1 MKTKP
6 TLIAL
11 AVSAAF
17 TGSVQAQWIADA
29 GKYEG
34 WQDAK
39 LKHTGVLNAW
49 NRNITG
55 AGVRIAILDSGF
67 DLSHPDLVGQVIA
80 AKNFNNVVTAN
91 TKSNTNNFR
100 INIQPGTDITWSLH
114 GTQMASIAAG
124 LDNNLGTVGVAPGAK
139 LLLAQVAQGVV
150 YSKGNWTY
158 SGNGI
163 STPGIN
169 QALAWAEQN
178 GATVANLSLGSTYD
192 NTFQKGVVHLG
203 NGVYRAPA
211 NYGSMYGNRQS
222 DLMNFVNAS
231 KNIVITA
238 AAGNSGL
245 PYAQFPGAYATQVDA
260 NGRLLL
266 GGRVLIV
273 GSVTENI
280 DSKGRLIDAANPW
293 RMSSFS
299 NRAGSFCTN
308 LSGSICKD
316 PYYVKDFFVVAPG
329 ESVVGAIPTQLKQ
342 TNLAN
347 PGSGTSQASA
357 YVAGGVALIKQA
369 WPQLSAA
376 QIVDLVKTTATD
388 LGAKGVDEVFGHGM
402 VNFDKAT
409 QPTGTLQMAKDATIG
424 VVGNGVPIADVGI
437 VLLTGNGITTS
448 SVLQNSMA
456 VDNIGRHYSVNLTK
470 ATAINRAQT
479 YQYGSAWL
487 ALSPNN
493 YREVMLP
500 VGNEYAVKMMQTDTG
515 MASQVD
521 YYHGN
526 MTYSVQ
532 VGGMTERNGFLGNQG
547 FGPLAFGNS
556 STSYAQLGIGRQFD
570 NTLMFAHYGLAVTQT
585 GSVSGSM
592 VQFNGNIASQTWKL
606 GMAQNNVIFKDT
618 VRDQVSL
625 SVVNP
630 VTVRR
635 GSATITGVTD
645 YKFTELADGSVSA
658 SPVVTSETV
667 SLRPAARPF
676 DLVLGYAVMDRQGSR
691 LSVNLARQFN
701 VAGQA
706 GETATGAGLM
716 FNKLF

>member
-11 AVSAAF
+11 AVSTAF

-29 GKYEG
+29 GRYEG

-49 NRNITG
+49 NRGITG
-55 AGVRIAILDSGF
+55 TGVRIAILDSGF
-67 DLSHPDLVGQVIA
+67 DLSHPDLAGQVIA
-80 AKNFNNVVTAN
+80 AKNFNSTVTAN

-100 INIQPGTDITWSLH
+100 INIQQGTDITWSLH

-139 LLLAQVAQGVV
+139 LLLAQVGQGLTYNSTKGWS
-150 YSKGNWTY
+150 YSST
-158 SGNGI
+158 GI

-169 QALAWAEQN
+169 SALTWAEQN

-192 NTFQKGVVHLG
+192 NTFKKGVVDLG
-203 NGVYRAPA
+203 GGVYKAPT

-238 AAGNSGL
+238 AAGNDGL

-280 DSKGRLIDAANPW
+280 DSKGKLVDAANPW

-308 LSGSICKD
+308 LVGTTCKD

-347 PGSGTSQASA
+347 PGSGTSQATA
-357 YVAGGVALIKQA
+357 YVSGGVALIKQA
-369 WPQLSAA
+369 WPQLTAA

-388 LGAKGVDEVFGHGM
+388 LGAKGVDEVYGYGL

-409 QPTGTLQMAKDATIG
+409 QPQGTLRMAMASPGLVAGQPVVNTGTVNT
-424 VVGNGVPIADVGI
+424 
-437 VLLTGNGITTS
+437 TGNGISTS
-448 SVLQNSMA
+448 SVLKNTMSL
-456 VDNIGRHYSVNLTK
+456 DSLGRHYSVDLTK
-470 ATAINRAQT
+470 ATMVNRVQT
-479 YQYGSAWL
+479 YQFGSAWL

-500 VGNEYAVKMMQTDTG
+500 AGQNYAVKMMQTDSG
-515 MASQVD
+515 MASQLD
-521 YYHGN
+521 YYQGKVV
-526 MTYSVQ
+526 YSVQ
-532 VGGMTERNGFLGNQG
+532 VGGMTERNGFLGNHG
-547 FGPLAFGNS
+547 AGALAYGDSN
-556 STSYAQLGIGRQFD
+556 TSYAQLGISRQFAD
-570 NTLMFAHYGLAVTQT
+570 TSIFAHYGLAVTQT
-585 GSVSGSM
+585 GSVATSI
-592 VQFNGNIASQTWKL
+592 VQFNGNVMSQTWKL
-606 GMAQNNVIFKDT
+606 GVAENNVIFKDS

-625 SVVNP
+625 SVINP

-667 SLRPAARPF
+667 SLRPTARPV
-676 DLVLGYAVMDRQGSR
+676 DLVLGYAIMDRHGSR
-691 LSVNLARQFN
+691 LAVNVARQFN

-706 GETATGAGLM
+706 GETATGAGVL
-716 FNKLF
+716 FSKLF

>member
-39 LKHTGVLNAW
+39 LKQTGVLNAW
-49 NRNITG
+49 NRGITG
-55 AGVRIAILDSGF
+55 TGVRIAILDSGF

-80 AKNFNNVVTAN
+80 AKNFNSTVTAN

-100 INIQPGTDITWSLH
+100 INIQQGTDITWSLH

-139 LLLAQVAQGVV
+139 LLLAQVGQGLT
-150 YSKGNWTY
+150 YNSTKGWTY
-158 SGNGI
+158 SSTGI

-169 QALAWAEQN
+169 QALTWAEQN

-192 NTFQKGVVHLG
+192 NTFKKGVVDLG
-203 NGVYRAPA
+203 GGVYKAPT

-238 AAGNSGL
+238 AAGNDGL

-280 DSKGRLIDAANPW
+280 DSKGKLVDAANPW

-308 LSGSICKD
+308 LVGTTCKD

-347 PGSGTSQASA
+347 PGSGTSQATA
-357 YVAGGVALIKQA
+357 YVSGGVALIKQA
-369 WPQLSAA
+369 WPQLTAA

-388 LGAKGVDEVFGHGM
+388 LGAKGVDEVYGYGL

-409 QPTGTLQMAKDATIG
+409 QPQGTLRMAMASPGLVAGQPVVNTGTVNT
-424 VVGNGVPIADVGI
+424 
-437 VLLTGNGITTS
+437 TGNGISTS
-448 SVLQNSMA
+448 SVLKNTMSL
-456 VDNIGRHYSVNLTK
+456 DSLGRHYSVDLTK
-470 ATAINRAQT
+470 ATMVNRVQT
-479 YQYGSAWL
+479 YQFGSAWL

-500 VGNEYAVKMMQTDTG
+500 AGQNYAVKMMQTDSG
-515 MASQVD
+515 MASQLD
-521 YYHGN
+521 YYQGKVV
-526 MTYSVQ
+526 YSVQ
-532 VGGMTERNGFLGNQG
+532 VGGMTERNGFLGNHG
-547 FGPLAFGNS
+547 AGALAYGDSN
-556 STSYAQLGIGRQFD
+556 TSYAQLGISRQFAD
-570 NTLMFAHYGLAVTQT
+570 TSIFAHYGLAVTQT
-585 GSVSGSM
+585 GSVATSI
-592 VQFNGNIASQTWKL
+592 VQFNGNVMSQTWKL
-606 GMAQNNVIFKDT
+606 GVAENNVIFKDS

-625 SVVNP
+625 SVINP

-667 SLRPAARPF
+667 SLRPTARPV

-691 LSVNLARQFN
+691 LAVNVARQFN

-706 GETATGAGLM
+706 GETATGAGVL
-716 FNKLF
+716 FSKLF

>member
-39 LKHTGVLNAW
+39 LKQTGVLNAW
-49 NRNITG
+49 NRGITG
-55 AGVRIAILDSGF
+55 TGVRIAILDSGF

-80 AKNFNNVVTAN
+80 AKNFNSTVTAN

-100 INIQPGTDITWSLH
+100 INIQQGTDITWSLH

-139 LLLAQVAQGVV
+139 LLLAQVGQGLTYNSTRGWS
-150 YSKGNWTY
+150 YSST
-158 SGNGI
+158 GI

-169 QALAWAEQN
+169 SALTWAEQN

-192 NTFQKGVVHLG
+192 AIFKKGVVDLG
-203 NGVYRAPA
+203 GGVYKAPT

-238 AAGNSGL
+238 AAGNDGL

-280 DSKGRLIDAANPW
+280 DSKGKLVDAANPW

-308 LSGSICKD
+308 LVGTTCKD

-347 PGSGTSQASA
+347 PGSGTSQATA
-357 YVAGGVALIKQA
+357 YVSGGVALIKQA
-369 WPQLSAA
+369 WPQLTAA

-388 LGAKGVDEVFGHGM
+388 LGAKGVDEVYGYGL

-409 QPTGTLQMAKDATIG
+409 QPQQHC
-424 VVGNGVPIADVGI
+424 VWP
-437 VLLTGNGITTS
+437 
-448 SVLQNSMA
+448 
-456 VDNIGRHYSVNLTK
+456 
-470 ATAINRAQT
+470 
-479 YQYGSAWL
+479 W
-487 ALSPNN
+487 
-493 YREVMLP
+493 P
-500 VGNEYAVKMMQTDTG
+500 VQD
-515 MASQVD
+515 
-521 YYHGN
+521 
-526 MTYSVQ
+526 
-532 VGGMTERNGFLGNQG
+532 
-547 FGPLAFGNS
+547 
-556 STSYAQLGIGRQFD
+556 
-570 NTLMFAHYGLAVTQT
+570 
-585 GSVSGSM
+585 
-592 VQFNGNIASQTWKL
+592 
-606 GMAQNNVIFKDT
+606 
-618 VRDQVSL
+618 
-625 SVVNP
+625 
-630 VTVRR
+630 
-635 GSATITGVTD
+635 
-645 YKFTELADGSVSA
+645 
-658 SPVVTSETV
+658 
-667 SLRPAARPF
+667 
-676 DLVLGYAVMDRQGSR
+676 
-691 LSVNLARQFN
+691 
-701 VAGQA
+701 
-706 GETATGAGLM
+706 
-716 FNKLF
+716 